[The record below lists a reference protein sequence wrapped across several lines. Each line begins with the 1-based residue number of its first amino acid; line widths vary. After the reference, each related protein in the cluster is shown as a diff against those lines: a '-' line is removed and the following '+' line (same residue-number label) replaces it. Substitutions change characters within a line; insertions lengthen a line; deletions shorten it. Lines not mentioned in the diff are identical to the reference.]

1 MKVLKRSNVY
11 EDMKFDK
18 VTLRI
23 SNLMTDLADS
33 IDATMIAQKVCSS
46 IYDGITTSEIDA
58 LSAEVCIGMMT
69 DEPDYEKLA
78 ARITASNM
86 QKRAP
91 STFTEAMRKMHSAGI
106 LADDVWQYVQS
117 SESDYMVCHDR
128 DRAMNYF
135 GLKTLERGY
144 LTKID
149 DSLVETPQYM
159 FLRVAWG
166 IHHNAADARETYD
179 MMSQGYF
186 IHATP
191 TLFNAG
197 TRRPQMSSCF
207 LKAMDHDSIDGIY
220 DTFKK
225 VAQISKWAGGIGLH
239 VHNIRANN
247 SRIEGTNGESDGIIP
262 MLRVLNSTARYVN
275 QGGKRKGSVAVYIE
289 PWHADVMDFLELRL
303 NQGDEESRCRDLFT
317 AMWIPDYFMECVKTG
332 KDWYLFCPNDV
343 IKAHGKCLS
352 DVYGDEF
359 EQLYQKCI
367 DTPGLVRKSLP
378 AGTVW
383 KAVVKSQIETGTP
396 YMLYKDSVNTKSNQ
410 KNIGVIKSSNLCTEI
425 TEVSSKDETAVC
437 NLASI
442 ALPKFVSADNG
453 RFDYDALEN
462 TTRIITRNLNKVIDR
477 NYYPTDCA
485 RVSNMHH
492 RPIGIGVQGLA
503 DVFMLLDTPFDS
515 ACARVMNKTIFEHIY
530 YAAVSESMELAKV
543 HGAYDTFKGSPMS
556 EGKFQFDMWGVKP
569 TMTQR
574 WNDLRTDVMK
584 YGTRNSL
591 LVAPMPTASTSQ
603 ILGNNE
609 CFEPYTTN
617 IYLRRTLAGEFTVV
631 NTHLIRKLKN
641 MGIWSRDVK
650 NSIIRA
656 NGSVQGFDDLDQAT
670 KDVFRTVWE
679 ISQKSVIDMAADRGA
694 FVDQSQSMNLFVES
708 PTMGKISS
716 MHMHAWEKG
725 LKTGMYYLRTKSK
738 SKAIQF
744 TLAPCETCSA

>member
-1 MKVLKRSNVY
+1 
-11 EDMKFDK
+11 
-18 VTLRI
+18 
-23 SNLMTDLADS
+23 
-33 IDATMIAQKVCSS
+33 
-46 IYDGITTSEIDA
+46 
-58 LSAEVCIGMMT
+58 
-69 DEPDYEKLA
+69 
-78 ARITASNM
+78 
-86 QKRAP
+86 
-91 STFTEAMRKMHSAGI
+91 
-106 LADDVWQYVQS
+106 
-117 SESDYMVCHDR
+117 
-128 DRAMNYF
+128 
-135 GLKTLERGY
+135 
-144 LTKID
+144 
-149 DSLVETPQYM
+149 
-159 FLRVAWG
+159 
-166 IHHNAADARETYD
+166 
-179 MMSQGYF
+179 
-186 IHATP
+186 
-191 TLFNAG
+191 
-197 TRRPQMSSCF
+197 
-207 LKAMDHDSIDGIY
+207 
-220 DTFKK
+220 
-225 VAQISKWAGGIGLH
+225 
-239 VHNIRANN
+239 
-247 SRIEGTNGESDGIIP
+247 
-262 MLRVLNSTARYVN
+262 
-275 QGGKRKGSVAVYIE
+275 
-289 PWHADVMDFLELRL
+289 
-303 NQGDEESRCRDLFT
+303 
-317 AMWIPDYFMECVKTG
+317 MWIPDYFMECVKTG